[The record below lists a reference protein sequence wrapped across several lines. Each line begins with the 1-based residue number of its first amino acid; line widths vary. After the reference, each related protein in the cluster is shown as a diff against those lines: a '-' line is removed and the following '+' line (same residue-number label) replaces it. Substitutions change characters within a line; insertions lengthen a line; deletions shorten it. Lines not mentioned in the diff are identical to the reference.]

1 MPTCTPFN
9 CFIPAFL
16 LLVLYFVLLLMPLLP
31 LFIFVFSGVGAHPVA
46 VLEQSPYSSTPELS
60 SSQDEAQITEK
71 LMDNLLQ
78 EIITED
84 QVSLMTFI
92 SFHLKD
98 HERGSYR

>member
-1 MPTCTPFN
+1 
-9 CFIPAFL
+9 
-16 LLVLYFVLLLMPLLP
+16 MPLLP
-31 LFIFVFSGVGAHPVA
+31 LFILVFSGVGAHPVA
-46 VLEQSPYSSTPELS
+46 VLEQSPYSSTPEFS

-92 SFHLKD
+92 SFFLKD
-98 HERGSYR
+98 HERGSDR